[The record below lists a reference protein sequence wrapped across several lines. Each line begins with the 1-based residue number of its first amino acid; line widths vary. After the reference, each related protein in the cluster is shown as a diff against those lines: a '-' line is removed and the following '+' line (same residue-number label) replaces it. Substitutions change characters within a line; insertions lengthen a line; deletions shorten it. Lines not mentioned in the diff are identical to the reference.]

1 MAELF
6 DVLVVGAGPA
16 GAAAALKLAQAGLKV
31 AVLERGTSPGRK
43 NVFGGLLHR
52 TPALE
57 QLLPGFWERAPF
69 ERYVYKKTVALM
81 TEKSSLSL
89 NFEEGDFDQRPFNGG
104 TVMRP
109 VFDRWLAQQA
119 VAAGATL
126 LCECTVED
134 VIRENGKIRGVR
146 VKGREGELRSNLVIA
161 SDGVLSFL
169 AEKAGLRQEFKP
181 GNMGLGVKLLLGLP
195 RGVINERFGLVR
207 SQGADYAFLGL
218 TGGLR
223 GGGFLYTNSESLSF
237 GLVVHLDSLKAS
249 GRSPYDLL
257 NRAMSHPHIRKLL
270 KGGVQMEYSA
280 HLIPEG
286 GIKSVPMLFTDG
298 LLVAGD
304 AAGLCYTNGL
314 NLEGMNLA
322 ITSGILAAETAI
334 QAAAARDFSAARL
347 SSYRKKL
354 AASFVLKDMRT
365 FGGAVEM
372 MHRDRLYRTYPELVN
387 AILEMAYRVDG
398 LPRERLLKLARRQ
411 AAGRISAAELISD
424 GLKIRKGL
432 L

>member
-1 MAELF
+1 MAESF
-6 DVLVVGAGPA
+6 DVIVVGAGPA
-16 GAAAALKLAQAGLKV
+16 GAAAALKLAQAGVRVL
-31 AVLERGTSPGRK
+31 VLERGERPGSK

-57 QLLPGFWERAPF
+57 DLLPAFWERAPF
-69 ERYVYKKTVALM
+69 ERYVYRKTMALM
-81 TEKSSLSL
+81 TEKSSVSL
-89 NFEEGDFDQRPFNGG
+89 EFEDSNFDQSPLNGG

-109 VFDRWLAQQA
+109 VFDLWLARQA

-126 LCECTVED
+126 LCNCTVQDLIKED
-134 VIRENGKIRGVR
+134 GKICGVV
-146 VKGREGELRSNLVIA
+146 VKGREGELRAKLVIA
-161 SDGVLSFL
+161 ADGVLSFL
-169 AEKAGLRQEFKP
+169 AERAGLREAIKP
-181 GNMGLGVKLLLGLP
+181 GNMGLGIKVLLGLP
-195 RGVINERFGLVR
+195 REMIEERFGLAR

-218 TGGLR
+218 TGEVR

-249 GRSPYDLL
+249 GQSPYDML
-257 NRAMSHPHIRKLL
+257 NRAMCHPHIKKLL

-280 HLIPEG
+280 HLLPEG
-286 GIKSVPMLFTDG
+286 GLKGVPTLFTDG

-322 ITSGILAAETAI
+322 IASGVLAAETAME
-334 QAAAARDFSAARL
+334 ARASGNFSARRL
-347 SSYRKKL
+347 SAYGRKL

-372 MHRDRLYRTYPELVN
+372 MHLDRLYRSYPELIS
-387 AILEMAYRVDG
+387 AILERVYRVDG
-398 LPRERLLKLARRQ
+398 LPRERLIKLARRQ
-411 AAGRISAAELISD
+411 AAGKVRATDLISD
-424 GLKIRKGL
+424 GLKVRKGL